1 MRSLCI
7 HIDQKQHSYPIRYL
21 DHEGNNGG
29 SNLFLENGMHVELI
43 VMIMDIV
50 DQHCHTLPGGQVVNV
65 NHAVAASNDLKLIEA
80 KRTQNEVYDATLAKA
95 KVRNR
100 LIEAETVPL
109 FFPRAAGD
117 IGGAPPYMLPLLQL
131 PQQIRELGAELR
143 AASNAQFIQM
153 DVNVKKLIN
162 GTRGDGF
169 YSSYEQVPV
178 NVNGIP
184 HLPTEAGLPA
194 LTSVNVINQLTIDQL
209 RETMAFY
216 GLDFE
221 AFHADEAEQRM
232 KIALLDHIGNITKI

>member
-1 MRSLCI
+1 MNAPTYSM
-7 HIDQKQHSYPIRYL
+7 
-21 DHEGNNGG
+21 
-29 SNLFLENGMHVELI
+29 NLPPLSVPNVQLSGPL
-43 VMIMDIV
+43 
-50 DQHCHTLPGGQVVNV
+50 QRGQVVSV

-80 KRTQNEVYDATLAKA
+80 KRTLNEVDDATLARA

-109 FFPRAAGD
+109 FFPEAAGD
-117 IGGAPPYMLPLLQL
+117 IGGVPPYMLPLLQL

-143 AASNAQFIQM
+143 DASNAQFIQM

-169 YSSYEQVPV
+169 YSPYEQVPV

-184 HLPTEAGLPA
+184 HLPTDAGLPA
-194 LTSVNVINQLTIDQL
+194 LTSVSVINQLTVDQL
-209 RETMAFY
+209 RDSMAFY

-221 AFHADEAEQRM
+221 DLEEDVAEHRM
-232 KIALLDHIGNITKI
+232 RIALLHHIGSITKV

>member
-1 MRSLCI
+1 MMNAPTYSMNLPSLNVPNV
-7 HIDQKQHSYPIRYL
+7 QLSGPLQR
-21 DHEGNNGG
+21 
-29 SNLFLENGMHVELI
+29 
-43 VMIMDIV
+43 
-50 DQHCHTLPGGQVVNV
+50 GQVVSV

-80 KRTQNEVYDATLAKA
+80 KRTLNEVDDATLARA
-95 KVRNR
+95 KIRNR

-109 FFPRAAGD
+109 FFPEAAGD

-131 PQQIRELGAELR
+131 PQQIRELRAEIRESGAELR

-169 YSSYEQVPV
+169 YSPYEQVPV

-184 HLPTEAGLPA
+184 HLPTDAGLPA
-194 LTSVNVINQLTIDQL
+194 LTSVSAINQLTVDQL
-209 RETMAFY
+209 RDLMAFY

-221 AFHADEAEQRM
+221 DLEEDEAEHRM
-232 KIALLDHIGNITKI
+232 KIALLDHIGSITKI